1 MKNNKGYYS
10 WIHSLNGSAM
20 QAHKKGLEMLAEE
33 KARKITN
40 QERMAQLAAQM
51 QAPKAVEHGKPDVDP
66 AVIRIAAQELAKE
79 PTTPTS
85 IDLAGGDVG
94 AYVDIRRTKQ
104 AEKLADMNKA
114 QGPVDAEPH
123 EPGDGE
129 DGVMADPPLTRV
141 PDVTVAAQAR
151 KETEDLEREKEWEES
166 EDARHWSDYTGR
178 TGEKMYESVS
188 DKINKFLRN

>member
-1 MKNNKGYYS
+1 
-10 WIHSLNGSAM
+10 
-20 QAHKKGLEMLAEE
+20 MLAEE
-33 KARKITN
+33 KARKIIN
-40 QERMAQLAAQM
+40 PEKMAKLAAQM
-51 QAPKAVEHGKPDVDP
+51 EPTKPVDHGKPDVDP
-66 AVIRIAAQELAKE
+66 TSIKIAARELSKE
-79 PTTPTS
+79 PTTPST

-123 EPGDGE
+123 EEGDGE
-129 DGVMADPPLTRV
+129 DGVMADPPLSKL
-141 PDVTVAAQAR
+141 PEFPIAAQAR
-151 KETEDLEREKEWEES
+151 QETEDLEREKDWEES
-166 EDARHWSDYTGR
+166 EEARHWSDYTGR